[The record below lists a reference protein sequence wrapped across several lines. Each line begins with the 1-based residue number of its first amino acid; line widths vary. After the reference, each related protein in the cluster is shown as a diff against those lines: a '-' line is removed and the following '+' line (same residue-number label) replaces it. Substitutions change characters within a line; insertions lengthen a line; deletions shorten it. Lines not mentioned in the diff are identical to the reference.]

1 MESKAKVAGHPV
13 HPMLI
18 VFPLGLLATAVI
30 FDIIYLVSNNSQ
42 WTLVAYY
49 MIGAGVIGGAA
60 AAVPGWIDWFAI
72 PVGTRAKRIGLLH
85 GVGNVIVLALFILSW
100 VLRRSTPEDP
110 PTGAIVAGLVGF
122 VIAAFTGWLG
132 GELVDRLGVGVDDGV
147 HLNSPSSLSE
157 RPAAESLGANFR
169 SGNYVGAERR
179 RSAQPV
185 YAGVER
191 RVGTRMS

>member
-30 FDIIYLVSNNSQ
+30 FDIIYLISNSSQ

-72 PVGTRAKRIGLLH
+72 PQGPRAKRIGLLH

-100 VLRRSTPEDP
+100 VLRRDNPEVP

-122 VIAAFTGWLG
+122 VLSALTGWLG
-132 GELVDRLGVGVDDGV
+132 GELVDRLSVGVHDGA
-147 HLNSPSSLSE
+147 HLNAPSSLSAL
-157 RPAAESLGANFR
+157 PATAAAGSAPGS
-169 SGNYVGAERR
+169 SGGTDRR
-179 RSAQPV
+179 GVARAM

-191 RVGTRMS
+191 RVGRTS